1 MKKLFVVLMCVLL
14 AASMFACGKTEP
26 GEAEQSTSATTI
38 ATPEATTTT
47 QAPEQ
52 TTEATTTASTTAAT
66 TTSATITVATTTA
79 APELSLSQSRVIMAA
94 TDTVT
99 LVGMLENSSE
109 KLTWKSSAPDV
120 LTVENG
126 VIKPLKAGEA
136 TVTVSAGSLSE
147 QCKVTVV
154 QPTAVAEVPS
164 SAKTTWNTGIYR
176 DQNGVYFHAVAQS
189 PDEFVAKEQMVF
201 WLSQNGTEPARN
213 SVFGFSYTLE
223 DGTGNMIYYSKEG
236 TRKNFDAIV
245 TQLDY
250 PEVEFTIAYED
261 TCIILG
267 AYVPFSY
274 FGTVSKDTIVIK
286 PEDTLYFAAQG
297 YDGSTSYK
305 TTWGELVAD
314 FTTPS
319 TYLQWNTDNTLA
331 EHIIET
337 EEIDP
342 ALIAPPDFAAVNYVS
357 LGQALSAETHTWDVS
372 LAHVSNGIV
381 VKLHTTASDFTVAK
395 EQIVFY
401 MTSDNTKTNRA
412 IVRSFSYYPTTG
424 SYDLITYSDTASKTT
439 LNKDAAKAGY
449 PEVLH
454 QATTTEAGTEVIWFI
469 PYYYFDHLAETFPV
483 TGSYAP
489 GMTFYVAMQG
499 YDGKNSYN
507 ISYNGQDATFTN
519 ASTYIKWNPDNT
531 LG

>member
-1 MKKLFVVLMCVLL
+1 MKTRFAILICLLL
-14 AASMFACGKTEP
+14 AMVLTACGKTD
-26 GEAEQSTSATTI
+26 ANI
-38 ATPEATTTT
+38 
-47 QAPEQ
+47 PEQ
-52 TTEATTTASTTAAT
+52 TTSSTTTIVPEGTATEQTTESSAATTTAPTATTAAT
-66 TTSATITVATTTA
+66 TTQATTTA
-79 APELSLSQSRVIMAA
+79 APEPSLSLNQNRIIMAT

-99 LVGMLENSSE
+99 LAAMVENSTE
-109 KLTWKSSAPDV
+109 TPIWKSSAADI

-136 TVTVSAGSLSE
+136 TVTVSVGKLTQE
-147 QCKVTVV
+147 CKVTIVP
-154 QPTAVAEVPS
+154 PTVIGEVPS
-164 SAKTTWNTGIYR
+164 STTTKWSTGIYR
-176 DQNGVYFHAVAQS
+176 DQNGLYFHAVAQDPS
-189 PDEFVAKEQMVF
+189 EFVTKEQMVF

-223 DGTGNMIYYSKEG
+223 DGTGNLIYYNKDG
-236 TRKNFDAIV
+236 TRKNYDAIV
-245 TQLDY
+245 TQLDF
-250 PEVEFTIAYED
+250 PDVEFTIAYED

-297 YDGSTSYK
+297 YDGTTSYK
-305 TTWGELVAD
+305 IAWGDIATD
-314 FTTPS
+314 FMIPR
-319 TYLQWNTDNTLA
+319 TYLQWNPDNTLA
-331 EHIIET
+331 EHIIEAAD
-337 EEIDP
+337 IDP
-342 ALIAPPDFAAVNYVS
+342 ALIAPPDFATVEYVS
-357 LGQALSAETHTWDVS
+357 LGQVPSAETHIWDVS

-439 LNKDAAKAGY
+439 LNKDNAMMGY

-454 QATTTEAGTEVIWFI
+454 QATTTEAGTEVIWFV
-469 PYYYFDHLAETFPV
+469 PYYYFEHLAETFPV
-483 TGSYAP
+483 SGSYAAD
-489 GMTFYVAMQG
+489 MTFYVAMQG
-499 YDGKNSYN
+499 YDGKNSFH
-507 ISYNGQDATFTN
+507 ITYNGQEAVFSN
-519 ASTYIKWNPDNT
+519 ASTYIKWNVNNT